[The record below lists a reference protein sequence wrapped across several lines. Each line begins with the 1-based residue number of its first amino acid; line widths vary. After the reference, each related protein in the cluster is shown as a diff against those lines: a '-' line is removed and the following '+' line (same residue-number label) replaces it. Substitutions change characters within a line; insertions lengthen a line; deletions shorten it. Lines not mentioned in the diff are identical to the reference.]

1 MNRMPCAD
9 DWRTSDCPRYSAESL
24 QPAAEELAAEGSAAS
39 WGLYLDLG
47 KTPEEE
53 ALWGNRHLG
62 AHYRSCPG
70 EPAARIGLLEEDSSS
85 SWAF

>member
-9 DWRTSDCPRYSAESL
+9 DWPTSDCLHYFAESL
-24 QPAAEELAAEGSAAS
+24 RPVAEGPAGEGSAAS

-53 ALWGNRHLG
+53 ALSGNRHLG
-62 AHYRSCPG
+62 AHYRNSAVG
-70 EPAARIGLLEEDSSS
+70 PAARIGLLEEDSLPS
-85 SWAF
+85 